1 VVRLN
6 VAADRLGSFVCC
18 LALGTLTSIRARVL
32 DPEVGIWTLGRP
44 CFWTRL
50 EEDRLVP
57 PEVLR
62 VLKSTDEID
71 AFGELA
77 CSDRANAWLDRMIGE
92 LEAFLRS
99 LDGVI
104 DRSWYA
110 WWEKTPSDDET
121 SAESS

>member
-1 VVRLN
+1 M
-6 VAADRLGSFVCC
+6 GSF
-18 LALGTLTSIRARVL
+18 
-32 DPEVGIWTLGRP
+32 RP
-44 CFWTRL
+44 RCS
-50 EEDRLVP
+50 E
-57 PEVLR
+57 
-62 VLKSTDEID
+62 LKSADEID

-77 CSDRANAWLDRMIGE
+77 GSDEANAWLDRMIGE